1 MLKTSLEGKSN
12 TMCEIRK
19 PRAEVNVDDG
29 EYTCQ
34 LLKCA
39 APEDE
44 GCNATPDQ
52 FDEYEQIIQNNTV
65 HVKVFISCSRKSN
78 FHSNFAI
85 KIVF

>member
-1 MLKTSLEGKSN
+1 MTKCGDTDILNTRSCQKCDTSFDDFKLTSQLGKSVEGKSN

-19 PRAEVNVDDG
+19 PRAEVTVDDG

-52 FDEYEQIIQNNTV
+52 FDPYDV
-65 HVKVFISCSRKSN
+65 
-78 FHSNFAI
+78 
-85 KIVF
+85 